1 MAELQK
7 ALKVVQT
14 TMKHRGAKLLFN
26 QKVDPVALGL
36 HDYFKIVKHPMDLGT
51 ICDRL
56 SAAEYSSPSQ
66 VTLLIDEALQ
76 SYLAALQRAALA
88 RPTLWQASG

>member
-36 HDYFKIVKHPMDLGT
+36 LDYFKIVKHPMDLGT
-51 ICDRL
+51 VCDRL

-66 VTLLIDEALQ
+66 VTLLIEETLQ
-76 SYLAALQRAALA
+76 SWLASLQCSVLA